1 MKFPKTIKNFVQG
14 VKPPFPRYGSVS
26 GDCLRQVSPVVSI
39 RNLSIRRTKL
49 PSKAFICLRIS
60 YSALFSRHSAKA
72 LPSRLPAS
80 LTSFRL
86 LPSVPTSISNEPVF
100 AFILYTKSQ
109 KFSGLVIPGY
119 SVSAVCCSLN
129 AKRRL
134 YRHSGKSLT
143 PSTSQPAII
152 IICAA
157 F

>member
-14 VKPPFPRYGSVS
+14 GKPPFPRYGSAS

-49 PSKAFICLRIS
+49 PSKAFICLRMS

-86 LPSVPTSISNEPVF
+86 LPSVPTSHSYYIRN
-100 AFILYTKSQ
+100 LRN
-109 KFSGLVIPGY
+109 
-119 SVSAVCCSLN
+119 SAVWSYPDIVFLLSAVALMQNEDYIAILGNLSL
-129 AKRRL
+129 RQH
-134 YRHSGKSLT
+134 HSL
-143 PSTSQPAII
+143 P
-152 IICAA
+152 
-157 F
+157 